1 MLPDPNMALWPGLKQ
16 FTGLDYAEKTFNK
29 ITNFI
34 MPYVEEHKKTFDDNF
49 HRDFMDLM
57 LSEIQKTT
65 DPSSSFYGK
74 TGEYAMI
81 NDFIDLFLA
90 GAETTSSSL
99 LWSILYLLHFPGMEI
114 LKKYIA
120 KAWTKRRKLRKPRKL
135 RKLHYFD

>member
-1 MLPDPNMALWPGLKQ
+1 MYFFQKNNFYRQADGPANTLANMLPDPNMALWPGLKQ

-99 LWSILYLLHFPGMEI
+99 LWSILYLLHFPG
-114 LKKYIA
+114 KCN
-120 KAWTKRRKLRKPRKL
+120 
-135 RKLHYFD
+135 